1 MKKTFLVFALG
12 LIPVVALISNTYA
25 QQSSVRTLLIKDA
38 KNLLLIPHADTAA
51 TGTVNLSNAGLS
63 AISVKALK
71 NFDKSFKGATNVGW
85 YKISDGFSAFFM
97 QNENQN
103 RAYFDTKGNLTFT
116 ITYYSGKKLPHDI
129 RSMVKSTYYDY
140 EIPFVEEIHAG
151 EKIVY
156 IVHLEDET
164 TWKKVKVSDD
174 GMELIEDFNKN

>member
-116 ITYYSGKKLPHDI
+116 ITYYSGKKLAHDI
-129 RSMVKSTYYDY
+129 RARVKSTYYDC
-140 EIPFVEEIHAG
+140 EIPLVEEIHAG
-151 EKIVY
+151 DKVVY